1 MMSVK
6 ETGYGIKVL
15 VAPTTHSAEAL
26 WPQVPDK
33 SSDIL
38 PKYFR
43 RQSGGREDHS
53 LTRSDS
59 DDWGE
64 EARAMKSMPPFWEL
78 YLSIK
83 FILTDHQT
91 SR

>member
-1 MMSVK
+1 M
-6 ETGYGIKVL
+6 L
-15 VAPTTHSAEAL
+15 RL
-26 WPQVPDK
+26 
-33 SSDIL
+33 
-38 PKYFR
+38 
-43 RQSGGREDHS
+43 SGPRFLTSPLIFYPSISEGSQEVREDHS

-64 EARAMKSMPPFWEL
+64 EVRAMKSMPPFGEL